1 MNKYIIKLLL
11 FFNICINIIFYIIFI
26 ILLLVSA
33 YALYD
38 SYQIYDSTKIE
49 EINVESPLDDFN
61 YPNVIGYIN
70 IKDTTISYPILKGND
85 NIEYLSKTYKGEYSF
100 SGSIFLDYRN
110 SSDFSDEYSII
121 YGHSLKKGGMFSDIK
136 KYKDKDYFDN
146 HLNGKLYLKDIV
158 YDIEVIMI
166 SKVKYSDGIY
176 NLNTNNII
184 SHLMKSSINKVGI
197 IDKNNRILILST
209 CSSSSKIDRLIIVS
223 FLK

>member
-85 NIEYLSKTYKGEYSF
+85 NIEYLSKNYKGEYSF

-110 SSDFSDEYSII
+110 SSDFSDYNTII
-121 YGHSLKKGGMFSDIK
+121 FVADSWWL
-136 KYKDKDYFDN
+136 
-146 HLNGKLYLKDIV
+146 
-158 YDIEVIMI
+158 
-166 SKVKYSDGIY
+166 
-176 NLNTNNII
+176 NNIWGPA
-184 SHLMKSSINKVGI
+184 SFE
-197 IDKNNRILILST
+197 ILH
-209 CSSSSKIDRLIIVS
+209 RLAG
-223 FLK
+223 L